1 MKEIHMSDNTI
12 ALGIELS
19 TQSAKWIAL
28 EIKTARVIASASI
41 AYDQT
46 FPAYETVGGVLKSPD
61 TQRRESPTLM
71 FLDALDEIFSSMVR
85 HDIELSRVASIKCD
99 AQQHATVYAA
109 DTLARRLSSIDPS
122 SSLASALSPCLTRKH
137 SPIWE
142 DRTTESETQDLTNRF
157 AGDGGIQATTG
168 NRAELRFPAAQILK
182 WAKESPEQ
190 YAKTSHIMLLSAF
203 VTSALAGVVAPVDTG
218 DGWGTNLN
226 SIDIDQPAFS
236 ERAIKALSEQIA
248 ADIGENGLQA
258 PSSVPLAEQY
268 QDLLGGQLGRM
279 VAYDRPI
286 GPVSSYFVEK
296 YGLAPDATVLAG
308 TGDNPATLLGCGDG
322 ALVSLGSSYTVCGPM
337 DEVHPENGASY
348 NIFGYRPGLAMAL
361 AVITNGGK
369 LHRQFCDT
377 YAGGDWE
384 RYADLAGGSIQVP
397 EEEPLMLPYLSD
409 ESVPVAK
416 AGIVRDG
423 FAESDAQA
431 NVRALHISQVASLR
445 LHSRHLSDVTRLCV
459 VGGGASNRFIRQALA
474 DAFGAITY
482 TITNAEFA
490 APYGAAMSAARYALG
505 AGYEEVSERFVKSDP
520 GSECHPSPENVEL
533 FDKIIARYAKLES
546 DHLSK

>member
-1 MKEIHMSDNTI
+1 MSDNTI

-28 EIKTARVIASASI
+28 EINTAQVIGSASI

-46 FPAYETVGGVLKSPD
+46 FPAYETVGGVLKSSD
-61 TQRRESPTLM
+61 TQRRESPTAM
-71 FLDALDEIFSSMVR
+71 FLDALDEVFASMVR
-85 HDIELSRVASIKCD
+85 HDIELHRVASIKCD

-122 SSLASALSPCLTRKH
+122 SSLARALSPCLTRKLT
-137 SPIWE
+137 PIWE
-142 DRTTESETQDLTNRF
+142 DRTTETEAQAMTERL
-157 AGDGGIQATTG
+157 AGDGGIQALTG

-203 VTSALAGVVAPVDTG
+203 ITSALAGVVAPVDTG

-226 SIDIDQPAFS
+226 SIDVDQPAFS
-236 ERAIKALSEQIA
+236 ERAIGALSEQLA
-248 ADIGENGLQA
+248 ADIGENGLQV
-258 PSSVPLAEQY
+258 PSSVPPAEQY
-268 QDLLGGQLGRM
+268 HDLLAGQLGRM
-279 VAYDRPI
+279 VAYDTPI
-286 GPVSSYFVEK
+286 GPVSTYFVEK
-296 YGLAPDATVLAG
+296 YGVAPEAIVLAG

-337 DEVHPENGASY
+337 DEVHPVNGATY
-348 NIFGYRPGLAMAL
+348 NIFGYRPGFAMAL

-369 LHRQFCDT
+369 LHKQFCDA
-377 YAGGDWE
+377 YAGGDWA
-384 RYADLAGGSIQVP
+384 RYADLAGDSIELP

-423 FAESDAQA
+423 FTESDARA
-431 NVRALHISQVASLR
+431 NVRALHLSQVASLR
-445 LHSRHLSDVTRLCV
+445 LHSRHLSDVPRLCV

-505 AGYEEVSERFVKSDP
+505 VGYDAVSKRFVQSDP
-520 GSECHPSPENVEL
+520 DSECHPSPGNAAL
-533 FDKIIARYAKLES
+533 FDRIIARYEKLES
-546 DHLSK
+546 DHLTQ

>member
-1 MKEIHMSDNTI
+1 MSDNTI

-28 EIKTARVIASASI
+28 EIKTARVIGSASI
-41 AYDQT
+41 AYDQAL
-46 FPAYETVGGVLKSPD
+46 PAYETVGGVLKSVD
-61 TQRRESPTLM
+61 TQRRESPTVM
-71 FLDALDEIFSSMVR
+71 FLDALDEVFSSMVR

-109 DTLARRLSSIDPS
+109 NTLAKRLSSVDPS
-122 SSLASALSPCLTRKH
+122 SSLADALSPCLTRKN

-142 DRTTESETQDLTNRF
+142 DRTTESEIGDLADRL
-157 AGDGGIQATTG
+157 AGDGGIQAITG
-168 NRAELRFPAAQILK
+168 NRAEMRFPAAQILK

-203 VTSALAGVVAPVDTG
+203 ITSALAGVVASVDTG

-236 ERAIKALSEQIA
+236 DLAIGALSKQIA
-248 ADIGENGLQA
+248 ADLGDNGLQA

-268 QDLLGGQLGRM
+268 HDLLGGQLGRM
-279 VAYDRPI
+279 VAYDKPI
-286 GPVSSYFVEK
+286 GPVSTYFVEK
-296 YGLAPDATVLAG
+296 YGLAPDAIVLAG

-337 DEVHPENGASY
+337 NKVHPKNGASY
-348 NIFGYRPGLAMAL
+348 NIFGYRPGFAMAL

-384 RYADLAGGSIQVP
+384 RYASLAGSSIRAP
-397 EEEPLMLPYLSD
+397 EREPLMLPFLSD

-416 AGIVRDG
+416 AGIIRDS
-423 FAESDAQA
+423 FAESDARA
-431 NVRALHISQVASLR
+431 NIRALHISQVASLR

-505 AGYEEVSERFVKSDP
+505 TSYKVVSERFVKSDP
-520 GSECHPSPENVEL
+520 DSECHPLPENMEL
-533 FDKIIARYAKLES
+533 FDKVITRYAKLES